1 MPEVE
6 ETCLLCGQVLQE
18 GESEICEDC
27 RDAGAFECAHCG
39 EWRCGCEGC
48 STEDGLVCG
57 DCLTDHYHECDN
69 CGVVTAYELNAAYG
83 GESLICDDCADNN
96 YVACDRCGTYIRP
109 RDTVQVE
116 SRNNVDTIC
125 PSCLEEQQDYGD
137 VVSCEEC
144 GNYWYTN
151 AMETVGGA
159 WICPDCFE
167 NGNYDEREGEV
178 RDYNYRPREFNYY
191 GHSPDNLRFGLE
203 IEMSKPRS
211 NDFNGVSC
219 VAERLP
225 EAYCKY
231 DGSIIGNDA
240 FELVTHPCTLGY
252 FKNEMDLRT
261 ALEELARGGYRSH
274 SATGQSCGLHVH
286 LSRMAFKSE
295 NHITR
300 FVMFFEMYKDEMVK
314 FSRRRMSSLDQ
325 WAAFTAN
332 YQKNDSLMEKFRE
345 LKRGKRSRY
354 RSVNLTNGSTV
365 EVRIFRGTLNYN
377 TVMATVELLDA
388 VYRYTKQI
396 KLDCFWHSTWQD
408 FVKFAIPGTD
418 YLEDY
423 LEKRELLKHKT
434 QEAVP
439 SGKKPLTLKFPSE
452 LEGMLAQVR
461 QEEEEFRTNHPIIEA
476 VSASPV
482 VADTIWASIQGI
494 I

>member
-1 MPEVE
+1 LDEQVDNGEVASCYE
-6 ETCLLCGQVLQE
+6 
-18 GESEICEDC
+18 
-27 RDAGAFECAHCG
+27 
-39 EWRCGCEGC
+39 
-48 STEDGLVCG
+48 CG
-57 DCLTDHYHECDN
+57 DYCYTGTME
-69 CGVVTAYELNAAYG
+69 GVN
-83 GESLICDDCADNN
+83 GE
-96 YVACDRCGTYIRP
+96 
-109 RDTVQVE
+109 
-116 SRNNVDTIC
+116 
-125 PSCLEEQQDYGD
+125 
-137 VVSCEEC
+137 
-144 GNYWYTN
+144 
-151 AMETVGGA
+151 
-159 WICPDCFE
+159 WICPGCLE
-167 NGNYDEREGEV
+167 NGHYDECEEGV
-178 RDYNYRPREFNYY
+178 RDYNYRPREFNFY
-191 GHSPDNLRFGLE
+191 GHSPDNLYFGME
-203 IEMSKPRS
+203 IEMSKPHTGP
-211 NDFNGVSC
+211 FNGVSC

-225 EAYCKY
+225 EAYCKF

-240 FELVTHPCTLGY
+240 FEMVTHPCTLGY
-252 FKNEMDLRT
+252 MKNEMDLRA

-286 LSRMAFKSE
+286 LNRRAFKSE

-314 FSRRRMSSLDQ
+314 FSRRRMANLDQ

-377 TVMATVELLDA
+377 TVMATIELLDA

-418 YLEDY
+418 HLKDY

-439 SGKKPLTLKFPSE
+439 SGKKPLTLDFPSE
-452 LEGMLAQVR
+452 LEEMLAQVR
-461 QEEEEFRTNHPIIEA
+461 QEDEDFRANHPIVEA
-476 VSASPV
+476 VSASPAV
-482 VADTIWASIQGI
+482 TDSIWASIQGNI
-494 I
+494 